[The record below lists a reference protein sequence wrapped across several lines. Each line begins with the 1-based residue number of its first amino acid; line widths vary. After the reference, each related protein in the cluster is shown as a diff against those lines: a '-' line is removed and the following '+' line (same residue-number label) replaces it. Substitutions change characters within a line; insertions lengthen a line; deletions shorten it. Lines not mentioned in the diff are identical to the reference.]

1 MKRLRINLIALVAIV
16 GLTACGDSTESDH
29 LPADL
34 VNNPAT
40 VSSEKTEEHL
50 PKMVF
55 ENPTQ
60 DFGTIVQG
68 TSVTHI
74 YKFTN
79 EGDADLI
86 ISFAKGSC
94 GCTIPSWP
102 KRPIKPGQSGEISV
116 VFNSTGKRNA
126 QNKKVNITANTVP
139 TVNVIALKGTVVAP
153 ENK

>member
-1 MKRLRINLIALVAIV
+1 MKLFFKTVSIIFVL
-16 GLTACGDSTESDH
+16 GLFSCGGDADEGH

-34 VNNPAT
+34 VRNPAT
-40 VSSEKTEEHL
+40 ASGQKTDERV

-55 ENPTQ
+55 ENPQQ
-60 DFGTIVQG
+60 DFGSIVQG

-79 EGDADLI
+79 KGDADLI

-102 KRPIKPGQSGEISV
+102 KRPIKPGQSGEIEV
-116 VFNSTGKRNA
+116 IFNSAGKKDA
-126 QNKKVNITANTVP
+126 QNKKVYITANTSP
-139 TVNVIALKGTVVAP
+139 SNNIIALKGTVVAP